1 MRIVLLLCVLVGA
14 GCYRYVPLEAPS
26 PSVPL
31 SATLTDRGSVELSE
45 AVGATAVRIDGRL
58 INLTET
64 AVSLAVAKV
73 SFRNGLVNTWQGEP
87 VTVPRTYIATLKE
100 RRLSRGRTV
109 AFSTLLAGGV
119 VALIMGINLVVFGD
133 EDAKGP
139 PGPPPDPGD

>member
-1 MRIVLLLCVLVGA
+1 MRMVVLLSLVVGA
-14 GCYRYVPLEAPS
+14 GCYRYVPLEAPT

-58 INLTET
+58 ISVSET

-73 SFRNGLVNTWQGEP
+73 SFRNGLANAWQGEP
-87 VTVPRTYIATLKE
+87 VTVPRAYIATLKE

-109 AFSTLLAGGV
+109 AFSTLLVGGV
-119 VALIMGINLVVFGD
+119 VALIMGIDLVVFGD
-133 EDAKGP
+133 DDAKGP
-139 PGPPPDPGD
+139 PGGPPDPG